1 MKTLEIEWNHL
12 DVEGKTCT
20 RCSDTGEAFQEV
32 IGKLTE
38 ECKSLSREIMK
49 ACIKE
54 KI

>member
-1 MKTLEIEWNHL
+1 MKALEIEWKYL

-20 RCSDTGEAFQEV
+20 RCSDIGGAFQEV

-38 ECKSLSREIMK
+38 ECKPLGREIMK